1 MTRRSG
7 SRPSRWEPLCRRLRQ
22 STVTT
27 NHVSDLRG
35 DGYGAHHDPIDR
47 REVTRLFA
55 TALDGDQRAEAALHL
70 LGGFDE
76 TAHHASVALATSG
89 HNLASAIPPDVLARI
104 DRTLA
109 ALRDY
114 ERSS

>member
-1 MTRRSG
+1 M
-7 SRPSRWEPLCRRLRQ
+7 
-22 STVTT
+22 T

-35 DGYGAHHDPIDR
+35 DGSGAGHDPIDR
-47 REVTRLFA
+47 REVTGLFA
-55 TALDGDQRAEAALHL
+55 AALDGDQRAEAALHL

-76 TAHHASVALATSG
+76 TAHHASVALATAG
-89 HNLASAIPPDVLARI
+89 HDLAAPIPPDVLASI

-109 ALRDY
+109 ALRDF